1 MNFMK
6 NKYYLILG
14 IGSSLLSLIYLLI
27 NALQTSS
34 FSILG
39 FIFFLIGI
47 FLFIY
52 WSTISY
58 SWKCSVC
65 GESFKI
71 NLIQNFLGINSGI
84 NNKILYCAKCN
95 KKTLC
100 KGHLIK

>member
-1 MNFMK
+1 MK
-6 NKYYLILG
+6 NKYYLILV
-14 IGSSLLSLIYLLI
+14 SMSVLLSLIYLLI
-27 NALQTSS
+27 NAFQTSS

-47 FLFIY
+47 FLFLY
-52 WSTISY
+52 WSTINY

-65 GESFKI
+65 GESFQI
-71 NLIQNFLGINSGI
+71 NLRQNFLGINIGI

-100 KGHLIK
+100 KGRLIK